1 MKKLTLLLFIALG
14 FVQAASAATFS
25 VTNANDNGAGSLRQ
39 AIINA
44 NNAAGADTITFDSTF
59 FSTARTINL
68 TTGELAISDSVTIQ
82 GPGAN
87 LLTVRRDFNAATDF
101 RFGS

>member
-1 MKKLTLLLFIALG
+1 MKKLVLFLFAALG
-14 FVQAASAATFS
+14 FVQAASAANPPFS

-59 FSTARTINL
+59 FSTPRMINL
-68 TTGELAISDSVTIQ
+68 TTAELAISDSVMRDRDSLIQ
-82 GPGAN
+82 TFILSA
-87 LLTVRRDFNAATDF
+87 
-101 RFGS
+101 